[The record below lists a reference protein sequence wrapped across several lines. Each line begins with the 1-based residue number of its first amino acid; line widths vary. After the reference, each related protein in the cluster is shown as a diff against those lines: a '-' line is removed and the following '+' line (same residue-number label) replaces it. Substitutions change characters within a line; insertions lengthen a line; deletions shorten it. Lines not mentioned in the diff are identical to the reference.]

1 MKPHDL
7 TIPYEVKR
15 VVYLISRHTCSHCR
29 KRAELLSSE
38 ENCPETYRC
47 PICRS
52 LWIFIPE
59 LKIDAEDLYALP
71 DEERHAILNDES
83 LPGIEL
89 VWD

>member
-1 MKPHDL
+1 MKPHEL

-15 VVYLISRHTCSHCR
+15 EVFLISRRACSHCR

-38 ENCPETYRC
+38 ETCPQTYRC
-47 PICRS
+47 LYCKA
-52 LWIFIPE
+52 LWIFISE
-59 LKIDAEDLYALP
+59 LRIDAEDLYALSE
-71 DEERHAILNDES
+71 EERAAILNDES